1 MLTFMNKVHIGIKGW
16 TYTKFIKT
24 ATQTTT
30 CHFNI
35 CFTGLIY
42 GENDK
47 PISGALVDVIGIYH
61 PVKTTERG
69 EFWRLLLPGNY
80 SISVKAPK

>member
-1 MLTFMNKVHIGIKGW
+1 MNQVHKGIKGW
-16 TYTKFIKT
+16 TLIKLFEIT
-24 ATQTTT
+24 TQNTVI
-30 CHFNI
+30 FKY
-35 CFTGLIY
+35 FTGLIY
-42 GENDK
+42 DENDE

-61 PVKTTERG
+61 PVKTTKRG